1 MPWRSFDLPLD
12 FKGTKKT
19 AAFIGSIQDEITLEQ
34 VTEQL
39 GELAPQA
46 ETIDVTIVSASKEQT
61 CLFIVCAKTDA
72 EAVEDALKK
81 MNFVK
86 PPLSSAVPAKRQ
98 QQLEEELAKEKA
110 EIEKAEKAVAEMA
123 PDRELIK
130 FVMDYYTMRAE
141 KYGVLNGL
149 AQSRRVFFITGY
161 VPENAAPKLEKL
173 LQEKYEVVVEYTEPG
188 DEEDVP
194 ILLHNNKFAE
204 TGGGRY

>member
-1 MPWRSFDLPLD
+1 MCIRDRQIGEHSAAVPKLEQQMEALVPWRSFDLPLD

-161 VPENAAPKLEKL
+161 VPCL
-173 LQEKYEVVVEYTEPG
+173 LYTSRC
-188 DEEDVP
+188 V
-194 ILLHNNKFAE
+194 
-204 TGGGRY
+204 